1 MITYTERLPYTG
13 APEYDKH
20 FWNAMRGNDGSY
32 AELSKGRNIETGTYA
47 MPNSTNNKYMA
58 ALEKESLF
66 RNIGTV
72 IKAYDNGYRI
82 FAKDSNDL
90 AEWVPEGDASG
101 TNFDRPDWERLI
113 SKVEEGNIG
122 AIIVKDMSR
131 LGRDYL
137 KVGYYTEVLFPGS
150 DIRFI
155 AINNNVDSANQQ
167 DSDFTP
173 FLNIINEWYAKDTS
187 KKIRSVF
194 KSKGQSGKPL
204 CTNPPYGYIKD
215 PEDKTHWIVDEEAAK
230 VVKEA
235 FHLCMQGY
243 GPTQISKEFSKR
255 RIMNPTA
262 HAKANGINIPDNRG
276 HDDDYIW
283 RGSTIVHMLSRQEY
297 LGHTVNFKTYRKS
310 YKQKKQMKNDPSEWM
325 IFENTHEAIIEEPVF
340 ELVQKIRDGRRR
352 LTPMGEM
359 PILSGML
366 FCADCGNKLYQVRG
380 RGWEHDKE
388 HFVCATYRKIK
399 GGCSS
404 HQIRNVVVEELLL
417 DGIRRVTA
425 FARDH
430 ENEFVEM
437 VTKKTRIDLD
447 KSMRDGKRELEQSQ
461 ARINKLD
468 EIIQRLY
475 EDNIEGKISDER
487 FAKMTANYETEQH
500 TLESRVVELKSTMTL
515 EKESALG
522 VDHFLTLVRKYTDIK
537 ELTAEI
543 IREFV
548 EKIYVYKAE
557 RIDGRRVQRIK
568 IVYNCIGEFD
578 PPVSTSTTVQEKSA

>member
-1 MITYTERLPYTG
+1 MNNRQSNT
-13 APEYDKH
+13 AVK
-20 FWNAMRGNDGSY
+20 N
-32 AELSKGRNIETGTYA
+32 
-47 MPNSTNNKYMA
+47 NNKIT
-58 ALEKESLF
+58 ALYCRLSRDDELQGDS
-66 RNIGTV
+66 NS
-72 IKAYDNGYRI
+72 IKNQKTILRKYADDNG
-82 FAKDSNDL
+82 FANTEFFVDD
-90 AEWVPEGDASG
+90 GYSG
-101 TNFDRPDWERLI
+101 TNFDRPDWQRLL
-113 SKVEEGNIG
+113 SQVEEGNIG
-122 AIIVKDMSR
+122 TVIVKDMSR

-215 PEDKTHWIVDEEAAK
+215 MEDKTHWIVDEEAAK

-235 FHLCMQGY
+235 FRLCMQGY
-243 GPTQISKEFSKR
+243 GPTQIAKEFSKR
-255 RIMNPTA
+255 KIMNPTA
-262 HAKANGINIPDNRG
+262 HAKANGVNIPDNRG

-325 IFENTHEAIIEEPVF
+325 IFENTHEAIIEESVF
-340 ELVQKIRDGRRR
+340 EVVQKIRDGRRR

-359 PILSGML
+359 PMLSGML
-366 FCADCGNKLYQVRG
+366 FCADCGNKLYQVRH

-437 VTKKTRIDLD
+437 VTKKTRIELD

-461 ARINKLD
+461 ARIKKLD

-487 FAKMTANYETEQH
+487 FAKMTTNYEAEQQN
-500 TLESRVVELKSTMTL
+500 LESRVAELKSTMTA

-522 VDHFLTLVRKYTDIK
+522 VDHFLALVRKYTDIK

-578 PPVSTSTTVQEKSA
+578 PLVSTSTTEQEKSA

>member
-1 MITYTERLPYTG
+1 MNRRQSYTAVKNNDKITALYCRLSRDDELQGDSNSIKNQKTILQ
-13 APEYDKH
+13 K
-20 FWNAMRGNDGSY
+20 Y
-32 AELSKGRNIETGTYA
+32 AD
-47 MPNSTNNKYMA
+47 
-58 ALEKESLF
+58 
-66 RNIGTV
+66 
-72 IKAYDNGYRI
+72 DNGFTNTEFFVDDGY
-82 FAKDSNDL
+82 
-90 AEWVPEGDASG
+90 SG
-101 TNFDRPDWERLI
+101 TNFDRPDWQRLI
-113 SKVEEGNIG
+113 SLVEEGRIG
-122 AIIVKDMSR
+122 TIIVKDMSR

-155 AINNNVDSANQQ
+155 AINNGVDSANQQ

-187 KKIRSVF
+187 KKIRAVF
-194 KSKGQSGKPL
+194 KSKGESGKPL

-215 PEDKTHWIVDEEAAK
+215 PEDKTRWIVDEEAAE
-230 VVKEA
+230 VVREA
-235 FHLCMQGY
+235 FRLCMQGY
-243 GPTQISKEFSKR
+243 GPSQIAKEFTRR

-262 HAKANGINIPDNRG
+262 HAKKNGINIPDNRG
-276 HDDDYIW
+276 HDDDYVW

-340 ELVQKIRDGRRR
+340 EVVQKIRDGRRR

-366 FCADCGNKLYQVRG
+366 FCADCGNKLYQVRH

-437 VTKKTRIDLD
+437 VTKKTRIELD

-487 FAKMTANYETEQH
+487 FTKMTANYEAEQH
-500 TLESRVVELKSTMTL
+500 TLENRVAELKSTMTS
-515 EKESALG
+515 EKESSLG
-522 VDHFLTLVRKYTDIK
+522 VDHFLALVRKYTDIK

-557 RIDGRRVQRIK
+557 RTDGRRVQRIK

-578 PPVSTSTTVQEKSA
+578 PPGFTSTTKQEKSA

>member
-1 MITYTERLPYTG
+1 MNNRQSNTTVKNIDKITALYCRLSR
-13 APEYDKH
+13 D
-20 FWNAMRGNDGSY
+20 D
-32 AELSKGRNIETGTYA
+32 ELQG
-47 MPNSTNNKYMA
+47 
-58 ALEKESLF
+58 
-66 RNIGTV
+66 
-72 IKAYDNGYRI
+72 
-82 FAKDSNDL
+82 DSNSIKNQKSILQKYADDSGF
-90 AEWVPEGDASG
+90 ANTEFFVDDGYSG
-101 TNFDRPDWERLI
+101 TNFDRPDWQRLL
-113 SKVEEGNIG
+113 SQVEEGNIG
-122 AIIVKDMSR
+122 TVVVKDMSR

-187 KKIRSVF
+187 KKIRAVF
-194 KSKGQSGKPL
+194 KAKGESGKPL
-204 CTNPPYGYIKD
+204 CTNPPYGYTKD
-215 PEDKTHWIVDEEAAK
+215 PEDKTHWVVDEEAAK

-235 FHLCMQGY
+235 FRLCMQGY
-243 GPTQISKEFSKR
+243 GPTQIAKEFSKN

-262 HAKANGINIPDNRG
+262 HAKASGINIPENRG

-310 YKQKKQMKNDPSEWM
+310 YKQKKQLKNDPSEWQ

-340 ELVQKIRDGRRR
+340 EVVQKIRDGRRR

-359 PILSGML
+359 PILSGMM
-366 FCADCGNKLYQVRG
+366 FCADCENKLYQVRG
-380 RGWEHDKE
+380 RGWDHDKE
-388 HFVCATYRKIK
+388 YFVCATYRKIK

-417 DGIRRVTA
+417 DGIRRVTS
-425 FARDH
+425 FAREYED
-430 ENEFVEM
+430 EFVEL
-437 VTKKTRIDLD
+437 VTKKTRTALD

-461 ARINKLD
+461 ARIGKLD
-468 EIIQRLY
+468 DIIQRLY

-487 FAKMTANYETEQH
+487 FAKMTANYEAEQH
-500 TLESRVVELKSTMTL
+500 TLESRVAGLKSTMTK

-522 VDHFLTLVRKYTDIK
+522 VDHFLALVRKYTDIK

-548 EKIYVYKAE
+548 ERICVYKAE
-557 RIDGRRVQRIK
+557 RIDGRRVQHIK

-578 PPVSTSTTVQEKSA
+578 PPVSTSTIKKEKSA

>member
-1 MITYTERLPYTG
+1 MISRQSYTAVKNNDKITALYCRLSRDDELQGDSNSIKNQKTILQ
-13 APEYDKH
+13 K
-20 FWNAMRGNDGSY
+20 Y
-32 AELSKGRNIETGTYA
+32 AD
-47 MPNSTNNKYMA
+47 
-58 ALEKESLF
+58 
-66 RNIGTV
+66 
-72 IKAYDNGYRI
+72 DNGFTNTEFFVDDGY
-82 FAKDSNDL
+82 
-90 AEWVPEGDASG
+90 SG
-101 TNFDRPDWERLI
+101 TNFDRPDWQRLI
-113 SKVEEGNIG
+113 SQVEEGRIG
-122 AIIVKDMSR
+122 TIIVKDMSR

-187 KKIRSVF
+187 KKIRAVF

-215 PEDKTHWIVDEEAAK
+215 PEDKTRWIVDEEAAK
-230 VVKEA
+230 VVREA

-243 GPTQISKEFSKR
+243 GPSQIAKEFTKR

-262 HAKANGINIPDNRG
+262 HARKNGINIPDNRG
-276 HDDDYIW
+276 HDDDYVW

-325 IFENTHEAIIEEPVF
+325 IFKNTHEAIIEESVF
-340 ELVQKIRDGRRR
+340 EVVQRIRDGRRR

-359 PILSGML
+359 PLLSGMI
-366 FCADCGNKLYQVRG
+366 FCADCGNKMYQVRG
-380 RGWEHDKE
+380 RGWEHEKE
-388 HFVCATYRKIK
+388 YFVCATYRKVK

-425 FARDH
+425 FARNF
-430 ENEFVEM
+430 EEEFVEM
-437 VTKKTRIDLD
+437 VTKKTRSELD
-447 KSMRDGKRELEQSQ
+447 KSMRDSKRELEQAQ
-461 ARINKLD
+461 ARIAKLD

-487 FAKMTANYETEQH
+487 FAKMTANYEAEQQV
-500 TLESRVVELKSTMTL
+500 LEKRVMELKSIMTE
-515 EKESALG
+515 EKESALN
-522 VDHFLTLVRKYTDIK
+522 VDHFLSLVRKYTDIK

-568 IVYNCIGEFD
+568 IVWNCIGEFD
-578 PPVSTSTTVQEKSA
+578 PPVSTSTTKNEKSA

>member
-1 MITYTERLPYTG
+1 MNSRQSYTAVKNNDKITALYCRLSRDDELQG
-13 APEYDKH
+13 DSNSIKNQKAILQK
-20 FWNAMRGNDGSY
+20 Y
-32 AELSKGRNIETGTYA
+32 AD
-47 MPNSTNNKYMA
+47 
-58 ALEKESLF
+58 
-66 RNIGTV
+66 
-72 IKAYDNGYRI
+72 DNGFTNTEFFVDDGY
-82 FAKDSNDL
+82 
-90 AEWVPEGDASG
+90 SG
-101 TNFDRPDWERLI
+101 TNFDRPDWQRLI
-113 SKVEEGNIG
+113 SLVEEGRIG
-122 AIIVKDMSR
+122 TIIVKDMSR

-187 KKIRSVF
+187 KKIRAVF
-194 KSKGQSGKPL
+194 KSKGESGKPL

-215 PEDKTHWIVDEEAAK
+215 PVDKTHWIVDEEAAE
-230 VVKEA
+230 VVREA
-235 FHLCMQGY
+235 FRLCMQGY
-243 GPTQISKEFSKR
+243 GPSQIAKEFTRR

-262 HAKANGINIPDNRG
+262 HARKNGINIPDNRG
-276 HDDDYIW
+276 HDDDYVW

-325 IFENTHEAIIEEPVF
+325 IFKNTHEAIIEESVF
-340 ELVQKIRDGRRR
+340 EVVQRIRDGRRR

-359 PILSGML
+359 PLLSGMM

-380 RGWEHDKE
+380 RGWEHEKE
-388 HFVCATYRKIK
+388 YFVCATYRKIK

-404 HQIRNVVVEELLL
+404 HQIRNAAVEELLL

-425 FARDH
+425 FARDC
-430 ENEFVEM
+430 EEEFVEM
-437 VTKKTRIDLD
+437 VTKKTRSELD
-447 KSMRDGKRELEQSQ
+447 KSMRDSRRESEQAQ
-461 ARINKLD
+461 ARIAKLD

-487 FAKMTANYETEQH
+487 FTKMTANYEAEQQ
-500 TLESRVVELKSTMTL
+500 TLEKRVTELKSIMTE
-515 EKESALG
+515 EKESALN
-522 VDHFLTLVRKYTDIK
+522 VDHFLSLVRKYTDIK

-568 IVYNCIGEFD
+568 IVWNCIGEFD
-578 PPVSTSTTVQEKSA
+578 PPVSTSTTKNEKSA

>member
-1 MITYTERLPYTG
+1 LNNRQSNITVKNIDKITALYCRLSR
-13 APEYDKH
+13 D
-20 FWNAMRGNDGSY
+20 D
-32 AELSKGRNIETGTYA
+32 ELQG
-47 MPNSTNNKYMA
+47 
-58 ALEKESLF
+58 
-66 RNIGTV
+66 
-72 IKAYDNGYRI
+72 
-82 FAKDSNDL
+82 DSNSIKNQKSILQKYADDSGF
-90 AEWVPEGDASG
+90 ANTEFFVDDGYSG
-101 TNFDRPDWERLI
+101 TNFDRPDWQRLL
-113 SKVEEGNIG
+113 SQVEEGNIG
-122 AIIVKDMSR
+122 TVIVKDMSR

-215 PEDKTHWIVDEEAAK
+215 PEDKAHWIVDEEAAK

-235 FHLCMQGY
+235 FRLCMQGY
-243 GPTQISKEFSKR
+243 GPTQIAKEFSKR
-255 RIMNPTA
+255 KIMNPTA

-340 ELVQKIRDGRRR
+340 EVVQKIRDGRRR

-366 FCADCGNKLYQVRG
+366 FCADCGNKLYQVRH
-380 RGWEHDKE
+380 RGWEHEKE

-437 VTKKTRIDLD
+437 VTKKTRIELD

-468 EIIQRLY
+468 DIIQRLY

-487 FAKMTANYETEQH
+487 FAKMTANYEAEQH
-500 TLESRVVELKSTMTL
+500 TLESRVTELKSTMTE

-568 IVYNCIGEFD
+568 IVYNCIGEYD
-578 PPVSTSTTVQEKSA
+578 PPVSTSTTKQEKSA

>member
-1 MITYTERLPYTG
+1 MNKRQSNTTVKNNGKMTVLYCRLSRDDESQGDSNSITNQKNILQ
-13 APEYDKH
+13 K
-20 FWNAMRGNDGSY
+20 Y
-32 AELSKGRNIETGTYA
+32 AD
-47 MPNSTNNKYMA
+47 
-58 ALEKESLF
+58 
-66 RNIGTV
+66 
-72 IKAYDNGYRI
+72 DNG
-82 FAKDSNDL
+82 FTNTEFFVDD
-90 AEWVPEGDASG
+90 GFSG
-101 TNFDRPDWERLI
+101 TNFDRPDWLRLI
-113 SKVEEGNIG
+113 SQVEEGNVST
-122 AIIVKDMSR
+122 IIVKDMSR

-155 AINNNVDSANQQ
+155 AINNGVDSDNKQ

-187 KKIRSVF
+187 KKIRAVF

-215 PEDKTHWIVDEEAAK
+215 PNDKLKWIVDEEAAK
-230 VVKEA
+230 VVKDA

-243 GPTQISKEFSKR
+243 GPTQIAKEFTKR

-262 HAKANGINIPDNRG
+262 HAKANGINVPDNRG

-283 RGSTIVHMLSRQEY
+283 RGSTIVHMLARQEY

-310 YKQKKQMKNDPSEWM
+310 YKNKKQMMNDPSEWQ

-340 ELVQKIRDGRRR
+340 EVVQKIRDGRRR
-352 LTPMGEM
+352 VTPMGEM

-380 RGWEHDKE
+380 RGWEHEKE
-388 HFVCATYRKIK
+388 YFVCATYRKIK

-417 DGIRRVTA
+417 DGIRKITS
-425 FARDH
+425 FARDN
-430 ENEFVEM
+430 EGEFVEM
-437 VTKKTRIDLD
+437 VTKKTQIDLD
-447 KSMRDGKRELEQSQ
+447 KSLRDGKRELEQSL
-461 ARINKLD
+461 ARIKKLD
-468 EIIQRLY
+468 DIIQRLY

-487 FAKMTANYETEQH
+487 FAKMTANYEAEQH
-500 TLESRVVELKSTMTL
+500 TLECRVDELKATITT
-515 EKESALG
+515 EKESSLNAS
-522 VDHFLTLVRKYTDIK
+522 HFINLVRKYTDIH
-537 ELTAEI
+537 ELTAEV
-543 IREFV
+543 IREFI

-557 RIDGRRVQRIK
+557 RFDGKRIQHIK
-568 IVYNCIGEFD
+568 IVWNCIGEFD
-578 PPVSTSTTVQEKSA
+578 LPTISKHEKMA